1 MQSRIFSLLFFVT
14 LVFSACSSRKPVA
27 PVAAAAETVVVTG
40 QFKSVQGVMDQ
51 LSCYTSNGGYITQA
65 SGERV
70 AVSFTSEAEI
80 TCATIEV
87 KGHYITKTI
96 SGDAN
101 NPCPAGTM
109 KMLEV
114 ESYMCK

>member
-1 MQSRIFSLLFFVT
+1 MKFRIFSFVVFIALLFN
-14 LVFSACSSRKPVA
+14 ACSSSKPVA
-27 PVAAAAETVVVTG
+27 PVASAAETAVVTG

-70 AVSFTSEAEI
+70 VSFKTDAEI

-87 KGHYITKTI
+87 KGHYIIKTI
-96 SGDAN
+96 SGDVN
-101 NPCPAGTM
+101 NPCPAETM
-109 KMLEV
+109 TILEV